1 MQQDP
6 IIEYTTRLTEQR
18 EATVFFIFAVVN
30 ILENEEN
37 MLLAYCI

>member
-6 IIEYTTRLTEQR
+6 IIEYTTRLTEQH